1 MHDFAKDLLIA
12 LMIGAEVFA
21 IAALWPLSEWAVSAP
36 RRTGFVIALLAIAA
50 CLALCTLGYVPPVV
64 RPGTWRW
71 ALGQVLG
78 WSPLPLF
85 MALPDAACVASGQSL
100 ARAGL
105 PKRYARATALL
116 VGAVAVIVAPM
127 ATLMAGCGLAGACL

>member
-1 MHDFAKDLLIA
+1 MHEFAKDLLIA

-36 RRTGFVIALLAIAA
+36 RRAGFAVALLAIAA
-50 CLALCTLGYVPPVV
+50 CLALCTLGYAPPVV

-85 MALPDAACVASGQSL
+85 MALPAAACVASGQSL
-100 ARAGL
+100 ARAGQ
-105 PKRYARATALL
+105 PARYARATALC
-116 VGAVAVIVAPM
+116 VGGVAVIVAPM
-127 ATLMAGCGLAGACL
+127 ATLLAGCGLAGACL